1 VKRKKNDNHIILF
14 FIPTPTMEDE
24 LFLPSNEYIILDE
37 SDTNVLI
44 KIEFRPLI
52 RHTDQWVY
60 NRIIDDSKV
69 KEYYDSI
76 KENNDIKWH
85 LSAVKEKSSDNFILI
100 DGQHRYEAIKLYLE
114 KYDIQMECN
123 KFVYVNAI
131 KIDNIEK
138 DNEYI
143 IDLFKKINNN
153 KPLTDEDVP
162 SFRIT
167 NLIADICKD
176 KILSK
181 GISRD
186 PKHHTSHKP
195 RFHVKQLNAFF
206 NTNIKHIENMTNDEI
221 ITNLKELN
229 HRLSLMTIT
238 DIYSNRETNKKVYDT
253 ACSLGFFIGITDS
266 LKYKPDKWIKK
277 IKNIDSLFA

>member
-1 VKRKKNDNHIILF
+1 MKPHLTKNDESMFYKYLDNAKIYFEYGSGGSTYQASIRNNIIK
-14 FIPTPTMEDE
+14 IY
-24 LFLPSNEYIILDE
+24 SVE
-37 SDTNVLI
+37 SDKEWINTLQQNITSNNITYFYNEMNVLSNTWGHPGPNSTHEQY
-44 KIEFRPLI
+44 KNYSNHMRNLTEAE
-52 RHTDQWVY
+52 QKS
-60 NRIIDDSKV
+60 ID
-69 KEYYDSI
+69 
-76 KENNDIKWH
+76 
-85 LSAVKEKSSDNFILI
+85 FILI

-114 KYDIQMECN
+114 KDDIQMECN

-181 GISRD
+181 V
-186 PKHHTSHKP
+186 PVT
-195 RFHVKQLNAFF
+195 
-206 NTNIKHIENMTNDEI
+206 
-221 ITNLKELN
+221 
-229 HRLSLMTIT
+229 
-238 DIYSNRETNKKVYDT
+238 
-253 ACSLGFFIGITDS
+253 
-266 LKYKPDKWIKK
+266 
-277 IKNIDSLFA
+277 